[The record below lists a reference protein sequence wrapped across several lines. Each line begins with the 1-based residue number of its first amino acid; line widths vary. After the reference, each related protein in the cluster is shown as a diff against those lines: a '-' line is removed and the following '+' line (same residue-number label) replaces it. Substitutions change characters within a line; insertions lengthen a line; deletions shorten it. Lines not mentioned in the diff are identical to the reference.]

1 MRTMLIALALL
12 CGCSKKPTLEQL
24 QKLRDEACA
33 CPDKACADKVNDKME
48 TALRGVE
55 DEHDLDDKAQAVVM
69 DAAMCL
75 AKQGV
80 H

>member
-1 MRTMLIALALL
+1 MRTMLIALALV
-12 CGCSKKPTLEQL
+12 CGCTKKPTLEQL
-24 QKLRDEACA
+24 QKIRAEACA
-33 CPDKACADKVNDKME
+33 CPDKACAEQVEGKIE
-48 TALRGVE
+48 SALRGVE